1 MSLSLGSVAQQQ
13 ASATVLSGPVKR
25 QGLTGGP
32 AGFDIASRKG
42 TIYGS
47 GNNLACWTPLPMI
60 AKAVHNM
67 LLPSTLP
74 QILNRAIYI
83 CGVEDVTQN
92 NILAALEAEIGSK
105 FEVTRVDIRKIR
117 QDATQA
123 LEKAGRQQ
131 PEG

>member
-1 MSLSLGSVAQQQ
+1 
-13 ASATVLSGPVKR
+13 
-25 QGLTGGP
+25 
-32 AGFDIASRKG
+32 
-42 TIYGS
+42 
-47 GNNLACWTPLPMI
+47 MI

-92 NILAALEAEIGSK
+92 NILAALEAETGSK
-105 FEVTRVDIRKIR
+105 FEVTHVDIRKIR

-123 LEKAGRQQ
+123 LEKADWKAATRGMTIVHQFDEEDSAANFWDLVENDTVGVSPISVRGAVGEILERLGNQ
-131 PEG
+131 G